1 MMCVCGGGYGCV
13 GGCVNGMNPSII
25 AKFILVLSMS
35 LTYFCTT
42 EVSGS
47 SGIAFKWKQGA
58 SSPNHNQPLK
68 IRRWVSQR
76 SFP

>member
-1 MMCVCGGGYGCV
+1 MLQYNSDFVLQFSFHFIRGFPINDVCVGCVCV
-13 GGCVNGMNPSII
+13 GVCVNGMNPSII

-47 SGIAFKWKQGA
+47 SGIAFK
-58 SSPNHNQPLK
+58 
-68 IRRWVSQR
+68 
-76 SFP
+76 

>member
-1 MMCVCGGGYGCV
+1 MMCVCGVCV
-13 GGCVNGMNPSII
+13 GVCVNGMNPSII

-47 SGIAFKWKQGA
+47 SGIAFK
-58 SSPNHNQPLK
+58 
-68 IRRWVSQR
+68 
-76 SFP
+76 

>member
-1 MMCVCGGGYGCV
+1 MLQYNSDFVLQFSFHFIRGFPINDVCV
-13 GGCVNGMNPSII
+13 GVCVNGMNPSII

-47 SGIAFKWKQGA
+47 SGIAFK
-58 SSPNHNQPLK
+58 
-68 IRRWVSQR
+68 
-76 SFP
+76 